1 MTTGNTLLGKTFK
14 HRLESLVLLLLL
26 LLLKKYLQTLKT
38 FPISHVIKEV
48 IRVCENIN

>member
-14 HRLESLVLLLLL
+14 HRLESLVLVLLLI
-26 LLLKKYLQTLKT
+26 LKKYLQTLKT

>member
-14 HRLESLVLLLLL
+14 HRLESLVLL